1 MRHLLFLLMYD
12 FISIKG
18 NKMKL
23 LVMCTW
29 PKFHSCILC
38 MKRKSIKENETRVI
52 TLLNQFTYK
61 VQNKQTNKTKQIH
74 LTYLI
79 WKEKKKKHT
88 GKDLEN

>member
-1 MRHLLFLLMYD
+1 MYD

-38 MKRKSIKENETRVI
+38 MKRKSIKENEARVI

-61 VQNKQTNKTKQIH
+61 VQNKQTNKQNKTNS
-74 LTYLI
+74 LDLSNLER
-79 WKEKKKKHT
+79 KEKETYRKRSRKLT
-88 GKDLEN
+88 I